1 MPEAWNPPAAQAS
14 SDEPVRRGPPEDSKH
29 GNEDDAEQA
38 RACIP
43 AGKPPLS
50 PRGAQAAFAC
60 YAGLAIL
67 LWLFMLAMGHQP
79 GAVAA
84 MHALQG

>member
-1 MPEAWNPPAAQAS
+1 MPEAWTAPAAAAQATGDEPAGPGLPAAQ
-14 SDEPVRRGPPEDSKH
+14 
-29 GNEDDAEQA
+29 
-38 RACIP
+38 
-43 AGKPPLS
+43 PPLS
-50 PRGAQAAFAC
+50 PRAAQAAFAC

>member
-1 MPEAWNPPAAQAS
+1 M
-14 SDEPVRRGPPEDSKH
+14 DRGRPGDSTH
-29 GNEDDAEQA
+29 LPGDDAGQA
-38 RACIP
+38 GAHVP
-43 AGKPPLS
+43 AIKAPLS
-50 PRGAQAAFAC
+50 PRAAQAAFAC

-79 GAVAA
+79 GAAAA

>member
-1 MPEAWNPPAAQAS
+1 
-14 SDEPVRRGPPEDSKH
+14 VRRGLPEDSKH
-29 GNEDDAEQA
+29 GNEDDDEQTGA
-38 RACIP
+38 GIP
-43 AGKPPLS
+43 AAKPPLS
-50 PRGAQAAFAC
+50 PRAAQAAFAC
-60 YAGLAIL
+60 YAGLAVL

>member
-1 MPEAWNPPAAQAS
+1 MDAAES
-14 SDEPVRRGPPEDSKH
+14 IRRSDEPVRRGLPEDSKH
-29 GNEDDAEQA
+29 GDEDDAEQVRA
-38 RACIP
+38 RIP
-43 AGKPPLS
+43 AVKPPLS

-60 YAGLAIL
+60 YGGRAIL

>member
-1 MPEAWNPPAAQAS
+1 M
-14 SDEPVRRGPPEDSKH
+14 RRELPEDRTRVGK
-29 GNEDDAEQA
+29 DDAEQTGTG
-38 RACIP
+38 IP
-43 AGKPPLS
+43 AAKPPLS
-50 PRGAQAAFAC
+50 PRAAQAAFVC

-79 GAVAA
+79 GAAAA

>member
-1 MPEAWNPPAAQAS
+1 MEA
-14 SDEPVRRGPPEDSKH
+14 
-29 GNEDDAEQA
+29 
-38 RACIP
+38 
-43 AGKPPLS
+43 AGLS
-50 PRGAQAAFAC
+50 PRASQAAFAC

-84 MHALQG
+84 KHALQG

>member
-1 MPEAWNPPAAQAS
+1 M
-14 SDEPVRRGPPEDSKH
+14 
-29 GNEDDAEQA
+29 AEGRA
-38 RACIP
+38 RIP

-50 PRGAQAAFAC
+50 PRAAQAAFAC

-67 LWLFMLAMGHQP
+67 LWLFMLAIGNQP
-79 GAVAA
+79 GAMAA